1 MTTHEDNISALN
13 SVLNGLRLAQ
23 SRGAFSLEESA
34 ILYHNIQTLVKSLNP
49 NVDQDQNTNLSL
61 KGDGKKQILSRPEE

>member
-1 MTTHEDNISALN
+1 MAANEDNISAIN

-23 SRGAFSLEESA
+23 SRGAFSFEESA

-49 NVDQDQNTNLSL
+49 NVDQDQKTNLSL
-61 KGDGKKQILSRPEE
+61 KNDGKRTNIKPS

>member
-61 KGDGKKQILSRPEE
+61 KGDGKRINIRPS